1 MGFEWEVG
9 SWLTSR
15 VWVSGGTSNRDENLQ
30 KEELFSGKEGNV
42 LFLAYAMES
51 EMSMENQGWSSTQLD
66 FWVWNAGKMLCVE
79 YKHGRH
85 QCMAYVE

>member
-15 VWVSGGTSNRDENLQ
+15 VWVNGGTSNRDENIQ

-42 LFLAYAMES
+42 LFLAYTMEF
-51 EMSMENQGWSSTQLD
+51 EMSMENQGWAVQRS
-66 FWVWNAGKMLCVE
+66 AGFLSLKCRGDVMF
-79 YKHGRH
+79 
-85 QCMAYVE
+85 